1 MATAKS
7 LVAGFVCALIFTVP
21 ASAVIAAGPDQPT
34 VRLTRADQATA
45 VASLLRLSDFATGW
59 KGGRTK
65 TNPLTAPHCPGF
77 DPKESDLVVT
87 GHADASFTYPSNAVS
102 FDQDVQVLESDAD
115 VRTDFARSI
124 GTRLGRCLAYRLG
137 HQKDVTAVHVEREH
151 FPSVGSVSAAYRATL
166 TLRDGKRT
174 VTVTDD
180 FIFFGV
186 GRTEYSFNV
195 AAPVQLAGQLST
207 FEWSMASML
216 AKRSAQPK
224 PCC

>member
-1 MATAKS
+1 MATAKP
-7 LVAGFVCALIFTVP
+7 LVAGFVCALIFAVP
-21 ASAVIAAGPDQPT
+21 ASAGIAAGSDRPT

-45 VASLLRLSDFATGW
+45 VRSLLTLSDFATGW

-65 TNPLTAPHCPGF
+65 PDPLAAPSCPGF

-87 GHADASFTYPSNAVS
+87 GHADASFTYPSSAVS
-102 FDQDVQVLESDAD
+102 FGQDVQVLQSAAD
-115 VRTDFARSI
+115 VRTDFSRSI
-124 GTRLGRCLAYRLG
+124 GASLGHCLAYRLG
-137 HQKDVTAVHVEREH
+137 RQKDVTAVQVVRER
-151 FPSVGSVSAAYRATL
+151 FPSVGSISAAYRATL

-195 AAPVQLAGQLST
+195 AAPAQLADQLGS
-207 FEWSMASML
+207 FEWSMASLL
-216 AKRSAQPK
+216 AKRSAK